1 MPFGKDSYKSTEKLG
16 YLNSQ
21 QALADFAVLIRSLKK
36 NHSSE
41 ASPVVVFGGSYGG
54 SKFRNSPLKYFFP
67 LGIYGMFGLTFGW
80 IFDSVL
86 KSFVNGKFE
95 FYRFFLYWEH
105 LWTAVNAFVWYL

>member
-1 MPFGKDSYKSTEKLG
+1 MPFGKDSYKSAETLG

-54 SKFRNSPLKYFFP
+54 SKLRNSPFVHTQFFVFM
-67 LGIYGMFGLTFGW
+67 GWFGLTFGGSLRLSLW
-80 IFDSVL
+80 FFENLDSPH
-86 KSFVNGKFE
+86 F
-95 FYRFFLYWEH
+95 FY
-105 LWTAVNAFVWYL
+105 AFHC

>member
-1 MPFGKDSYKSTEKLG
+1 MPFGKDSYKSAETLG

-54 SKFRNSPLKYFFP
+54 SKLRNSPFVHSVF
-67 LGIYGMFGLTFGW
+67 GNYGRIWSDIWW
-80 IFDSVL
+80 IFEIVL
-86 KSFVNGKFE
+86 E
-95 FYRFFLYWEH
+95 IL
-105 LWTAVNAFVWYL
+105 